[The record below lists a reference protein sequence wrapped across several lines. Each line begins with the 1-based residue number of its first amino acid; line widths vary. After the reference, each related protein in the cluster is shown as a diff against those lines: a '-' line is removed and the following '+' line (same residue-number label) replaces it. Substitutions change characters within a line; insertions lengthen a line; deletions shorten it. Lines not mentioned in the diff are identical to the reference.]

1 MDLQAIEMVTDR
13 LAAEFS
19 IRPPEVTHGEV
30 PRSMRLGV
38 RAKIWGKRL
47 RLVIGSASER
57 LEPDELEGE
66 LASAMATFTLRRGY
80 LARSFLSLGAVL
92 ACEAVVLALSAN
104 APRWWQDLTVC
115 LSAAAFVAVIIVH
128 YRGLVYRADRKVTE
142 VLGARPLLAV
152 LAAERRIPSNG
163 MAYLWALPDADR
175 RAARITPSTITN
187 G

>member
-1 MDLQAIEMVTDR
+1 MDLHAIEMVTDR

-19 IRPPEVTHGEV
+19 VRPPKVTHGWV

-38 RAKIWGKRL
+38 RAKIWRRRL
-47 RLVIGSASER
+47 RLVIGPASER

-66 LASAMATFTLRRGY
+66 LASATAGFTLRRGF

-92 ACEAVVLALSAN
+92 ACETVVLTLSAD
-104 APRWWQDLTVC
+104 APRWWQNLTFFV
-115 LSAAAFVAVIIVH
+115 SAAIWFALFIAH
-128 YRGLVYRADRKVTE
+128 YRAFIYRVDRRVVE
-142 VLGARPLLAV
+142 VLGAGPLLAV

-163 MAYLWALPDADR
+163 PTYLWALPDADR
-175 RAARITPSTITN
+175 RADRIGSTIIAN